1 MPLAYRICSA
11 RYPVLDGTGA
21 AMSGA
26 RWNSPGRP
34 VIYTSEHYATTIL
47 EQLVH
52 VGRLLVPPGHHGAV
66 IEIPDDL
73 PIATFDPAEHPG
85 WDAPDSSVAVAVGDA
100 WLRGGATP
108 LLRVPS
114 IPGQPVEWNLLI
126 NPLHAAFTRIR
137 IGAAFSVRWDG
148 RLFGTVAAQPTAP
161 RT

>member
-66 IEIPDDL
+66 IEIPDEL
-73 PIATFDPAEHPG
+73 LVATFVPAEHPG
-85 WDAPDSSVAVAVGDA
+85 WDAPDSAVAVAVGDA
-100 WLRGGATP
+100 WLQGGATP

-114 IPGQPVEWNLLI
+114 LPGQPVEWNLLI

-137 IGAAFSVRWDG
+137 TGVAFSVRWDG
-148 RLFGTVAAQPTAP
+148 RLFGMAVG
-161 RT
+161 